1 MEIDYNEKFEVLFT
15 PGALTRYTIISSGR
29 AGGKSH
35 AVSAALVNDT
45 YNDDY
50 NTLFTRYT
58 MTSAHDS
65 IIPEF
70 KDKIELFGC
79 EDDFEITAKDVVN
92 KISGGAIMFRG
103 LMVNRKSQIAKL
115 KSIAKLKRF
124 IIDEGQEM
132 DDESMFDQVDQ
143 SIRSKE
149 VKNEIIIIWNPPRD
163 KNNWIYRR
171 FFKEPGVDITFNGVK
186 GDVTYIYVTY
196 LENKENLSESFL
208 EIAEKAKQRNYDKYL
223 NEYLGLVIGL
233 KEGQIYHWNAMP
245 EGEWEPTRQT
255 LCYGVDWG
263 YTNDQTAVVRVDFDA
278 DTKTVYLKQV
288 LYQKECQPRDVAKAI
303 KADMEERGCG
313 KSVLVYCDPA
323 RPEHIA
329 ELRRHNVN
337 ACKAVNKNKAGRI
350 NYLQG
355 FTVFY
360 DGADIGNEADNYS
373 FKPHPMDKT
382 QFTNEPE
389 DGNDHC
395 FTATTQILTKKG
407 YKSIAKL
414 CKGDIVRTSQGWKRV
429 LKKWDNGV
437 QDVLCMCL
445 IFSNFKVYI
454 EATPNHLFKTDKGW
468 KQLQSLQKGDKLFLH
483 YALME
488 EYTESMKGQNT
499 TPAIDGSC
507 IEMSGNTT
515 TEQSPKATKS
525 TTRILT
531 QIITRLKT
539 LFAYQPKNTR
549 ICTSNMIGRMAEMKK
564 GKQIL
569 IGSDRLHQNGMVVKK
584 EGNGIVNTQ
593 EIKNAKNMILS
604 ALSAVLRISPRTQL
618 QNTAQ
623 PSVLQKQGEIADLIM
638 KQESALSAVS
648 HLKRTNTESN
658 DSALC
663 LVVQDIEEVSRKQ
676 ERVFDLTVEDC
687 HEYYANGILV
697 HNCMDAANYGAV
709 THLRRLG
716 VMNDDDML

>member
-15 PGALTRYTIISSGR
+15 PGALTRYTIITSGR

-58 MTSAHDS
+58 MTSANDS

-70 KDKIELFGC
+70 NDKIELFGC

-92 KISGGAIMFRG
+92 KVSGGAIMFRG

-143 SIRSKE
+143 SIRSKD

-208 EIAEKAKQRNYDKYL
+208 EIAEKAKRKNYDKYL

-245 EGEWEPTRQT
+245 ETEWEPTRQT

-303 KADMEERGCG
+303 KADMEARGCRRDL
-313 KSVLVYCDPA
+313 LVYCDPA

-329 ELRRHNVN
+329 ELQRHNVN

-350 NYLQG
+350 DYLKG
-355 FTVFY
+355 FDVVY

-389 DGNDHC
+389 DGNDH
-395 FTATTQILTKKG
+395 L
-407 YKSIAKL
+407 
-414 CKGDIVRTSQGWKRV
+414 
-429 LKKWDNGV
+429 
-437 QDVLCMCL
+437 
-445 IFSNFKVYI
+445 
-454 EATPNHLFKTDKGW
+454 
-468 KQLQSLQKGDKLFLH
+468 
-483 YALME
+483 
-488 EYTESMKGQNT
+488 
-499 TPAIDGSC
+499 
-507 IEMSGNTT
+507 
-515 TEQSPKATKS
+515 
-525 TTRILT
+525 
-531 QIITRLKT
+531 
-539 LFAYQPKNTR
+539 
-549 ICTSNMIGRMAEMKK
+549 
-564 GKQIL
+564 
-569 IGSDRLHQNGMVVKK
+569 
-584 EGNGIVNTQ
+584 
-593 EIKNAKNMILS
+593 
-604 ALSAVLRISPRTQL
+604 
-618 QNTAQ
+618 
-623 PSVLQKQGEIADLIM
+623 
-638 KQESALSAVS
+638 
-648 HLKRTNTESN
+648 
-658 DSALC
+658 
-663 LVVQDIEEVSRKQ
+663 
-676 ERVFDLTVEDC
+676 
-687 HEYYANGILV
+687 
-697 HNCMDAANYGAV
+697 MDAANYGAV

-716 VMNDDDML
+716 VMNDDGML